1 MQAHRLSNKG
11 VGHFPRKMDLIMNFR
26 ENLKKPAPHH
36 IQNKSSNNK
45 QKKKQN
51 KTTQTNTKQKHN
63 KKTHTKNNKINHNP
77 EAIKLKLQTPLE
89 YPISILA
96 PTF

>member
-45 QKKKQN
+45 QKKKTKQNNTNKHKTKTQQENTHKKQQN
-51 KTTQTNTKQKHN
+51 KSQ
-63 KKTHTKNNKINHNP
+63 P
-77 EAIKLKLQTPLE
+77 
-89 YPISILA
+89 
-96 PTF
+96 

>member
-45 QKKKQN
+45 QKKNKTKQHKQTQN
-51 KTTQTNTKQKHN
+51 KNTTRKHTQKTTEKITTLKQ
-63 KKTHTKNNKINHNP
+63 
-77 EAIKLKLQTPLE
+77 
-89 YPISILA
+89 
-96 PTF
+96 

>member
-1 MQAHRLSNKG
+1 MQAHRLSKKG

-36 IQNKSSNNK
+36 TQNKSNNK
-45 QKKKQN
+45 KRKQKQN
-51 KTTQTNTKQKHN
+51 NTNKNKTKTQQEKQTK
-63 KKTHTKNNKINHNP
+63 TNKINHNP

-89 YPISILA
+89 YPTSILA